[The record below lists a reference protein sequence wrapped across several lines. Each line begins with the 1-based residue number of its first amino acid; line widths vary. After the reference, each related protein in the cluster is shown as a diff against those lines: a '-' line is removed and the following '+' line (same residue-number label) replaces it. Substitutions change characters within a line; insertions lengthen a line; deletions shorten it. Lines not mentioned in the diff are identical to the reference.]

1 MDKRE
6 MHWRR
11 GHVFWGQGSEC
22 VFCFGDREES
32 ELIHFFV
39 PFLLL
44 GHSLVIN
51 SLVICHF
58 LAITVI
64 IIITGTIHNSSDHL
78 YEFYV
83 ILT

>member
-51 SLVICHF
+51 SLVICHSYQF
-58 LAITVI
+58 PSYMSFPCHYIN
-64 IIITGTIHNSSDHL
+64 HNN
-78 YEFYV
+78 Y
-83 ILT
+83 